1 MSTDI
6 LSEMVES
13 GALGHKQETERLFL
27 LWQQRVAEAQE
38 TLDNAKRQLAAARTE
53 RKQARVQYEQEQRS
67 RRKPR
72 QTNIV
77 RRILD
82 DLNDGPKQRQDIIA
96 STGLDATTVSSTLTR
111 LRKASFVARLGDNFA
126 GLWTLTE
133 AGRDFAKSDK
143 PFPKLS

>member
-27 LWQQRVAEAQE
+27 VWQQRVAEAQE
-38 TLDNAKRQLAAARTE
+38 TLDNAKRQLAEARAE
-53 RKQARVQYEQEQRS
+53 RKQARIQYEEEQRS

-82 DLNDGPKQRQDIIA
+82 DLSGGAKPRQDIITD
-96 STGLDATTVSSTLTR
+96 TGLDATTVSSTLTR
-111 LRKASFVARLGDNFA
+111 LRKAGFVARIGDGFT
-126 GLWTLTE
+126 GQWSVTE
-133 AGRDFAKSDK
+133 AGRAFAKSDK
-143 PFPKLS
+143 PFPKV

>member
-13 GALGHKQETERLFL
+13 GALGHKQETERLFII
-27 LWQQRVAEAQE
+27 WQQRVVEAQE
-38 TLDNAKRQLAAARTE
+38 NLEQAKRQLAEARAE
-53 RKQARVQYEQEQRS
+53 RKQARIQYEQEQRS

-82 DLNDGPKQRQDIIA
+82 DLNDGPKPRQEIIA

-143 PFPKLS
+143 PFPKIS